1 MTYLPNSGATAPNKP
16 HIHFPTIPPVAMV
29 SGLVRHALVRPTDQI
44 VILTCIDETGSA
56 SVRDV
61 MAVLDGHND
70 PAGAIE
76 ALIAAEVIKADI
88 RNGVMDQH
96 TVLTRSAH
104 GTGSG
109 PSAPGNGLSPTAPL
123 PHGVVELS
131 TGQLQPS
138 VLVTPGSERSS
149 LRRLDA
155 LQRPG
160 VYILLSDNRCYVG
173 ASAAVGRRVA
183 TGSQLEDV
191 DSIITITDK
200 HCGLSE
206 DDALV
211 LERIMHAR
219 VSSAREV
226 ALVNSLPDG
235 AQVTPARYAELDLFA
250 ARACH
255 ALAGAGHLFVHLC
268 ARTVLAGPRAEQGR
282 VTPLRPFEEVPD
294 GRLVELT
301 FGDGHMALACHRADG
316 DWVLLRGSDVRLD
329 TVASAPASVSY
340 LRAAWLHAGI
350 LELSHDRKSY
360 MLTRDVKF
368 RSASGALHFVVGAK
382 GAGRGGWQPIEPEPQ
397 AMPRPAA

>member
-1 MTYLPNSGATAPNKP
+1 MTYLPNSGAAAPNKP
-16 HIHFPTIPPVAMV
+16 YIHLPTIPPVAMA
-29 SGLVRHALVRPTDQI
+29 SGLVQHALVRPTDQI

-61 MAVLDGHND
+61 MAVLEGHND

-96 TVLTRSAH
+96 TVLTRSAP
-104 GTGSG
+104 GGGSST
-109 PSAPGNGLSPTAPL
+109 PDDSLSPTVPL
-123 PHGVVELS
+123 PHGVVALS
-131 TGQLQPS
+131 TGHLQPS
-138 VLVTPGSERSS
+138 VLVTPGAERGS
-149 LRRLDA
+149 LRRLGA

-160 VYILLSDNRCYVG
+160 VYVLLSDNRCYVG

-183 TGSQLEDV
+183 AGSQLEDV

-200 HCGLSE
+200 HGGLSE

-219 VSSAREV
+219 VATAREV
-226 ALVNSLPDG
+226 ALVNNLPDG
-235 AQVTPARYAELDLFA
+235 AQVTPERYAELDLFA

-255 ALAGAGHLFVHLC
+255 ALASTGHLFVHLC

-282 VTPLRPFEEVPD
+282 MAPLRRFEEIPD

-397 AMPRPAA
+397 AVPRPAA